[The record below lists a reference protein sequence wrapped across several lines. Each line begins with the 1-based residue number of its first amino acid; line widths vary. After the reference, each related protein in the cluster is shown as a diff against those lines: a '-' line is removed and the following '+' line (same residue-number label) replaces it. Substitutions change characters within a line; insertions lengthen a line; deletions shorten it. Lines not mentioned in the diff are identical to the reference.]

1 MIYRRRNPFV
11 VGNSVGGTE
20 AFVGRE
26 DIIAKVEATLLQ
38 PLEPGIVLF
47 GQRRIGKTSILQE
60 LRVRLARSGPWTP
73 IFFDLQ
79 GRTQASVDDIIR
91 DLAQAIAQA
100 RRLPEPKF
108 QRSVTGEFR
117 AEWLPSALETLEERD
132 RIVLL
137 FDEFDVVADPKA
149 RLSNRRLF
157 EFLRSMFDGEFRRHV
172 AAVFAMGRTMEDLD
186 ISAGPLFRGI
196 RTEHIST
203 LQRQDFETLLR
214 QGERSGAMEWSDE
227 AREAIWALTAGHPM
241 LTQLLASSIWQATGH
256 SACKRIE
263 RQDVSA
269 VVSAVLMESRNI
281 LGWLWDGL
289 TPACRVVASSLAEHG
304 TSPVSMDELEKIL
317 RQSGVR
323 IMMGQLTEA
332 PARLRDWDLLE
343 AEAEDPRR
351 FRFKVEL
358 LRQWITQHRPF
369 ASVREYLDRL
379 NPEADDYYNR
389 ALDRWNSNKSPED
402 IVSVIRLLEL
412 VLNDP
417 KGNPN
422 HVGATELLA
431 EVYLAQD
438 RLEDAIQVVARLL
451 PSQTAA
457 LRPRYIYLLLLQVES
472 LKGEETEDHRL
483 QILDRI
489 LELAPGTAEA
499 ISAIHLIWRDRG
511 RRAMEA
517 GRLVEALDCFRRS
530 GSQALLAEVGA
541 EIDRV
546 RGVELLAKI
555 EHLEA
560 DGQWQEALDLVD
572 AHREMLLR
580 VLDVEVDALQARL
593 RQAQHQ
599 DRLYRRACDAAERGA
614 KAEAIDGFQQLIAL
628 DPSYRDVCV
637 LMAALV
643 SPATSVPKSVAP
655 PGGTSRTHIVMASGW
670 IATVSLALLH
680 SAGIINQDAAEVQP
694 AVQLSTPT
702 ESQRRHTDSTLKSPP
717 QRSPSA
723 DDAEPDNGAVGA
735 LNDLSG
741 GDTVHRSFNASTSE
755 EGTKTTKWSDQ
766 AVTEPSREVAN
777 PNIPSQAGRTKSSPP
792 KVSLDVAVSRLARQ
806 IRSFCKL
813 GVEDYSGEIRIRFN
827 VSPDTGMASDLIV
840 EHTRGRLED
849 PQCINAQMD
858 KILKRLRT
866 SAAPQKDPVTHTYTL
881 TNK

>member
-60 LRVRLARSGPWTP
+60 LRARLARSGPWTP

-79 GRTQASVDDIIR
+79 GRTQATVDDIIR
-91 DLAQAIAQA
+91 DLAQAIALA

-108 QRSVTGEFR
+108 QRNVTGEFR
-117 AEWLPSALETLEERD
+117 AEWLPHALETLEEHD

-157 EFLRSMFDGEFRRHV
+157 EFLRSMFDGEFRQHV

-203 LQRQDFETLLR
+203 LQRPDFEKLLL
-214 QGERSGAMEWSDE
+214 QGEQGGALEWTAE

-241 LTQLLASSIWQATGH
+241 LTQLLASSIWQAT
-256 SACKRIE
+256 SQAACKVIE
-263 RQDVSA
+263 RKQVSA

-304 TSPVSMDELEKIL
+304 TSPVSMDELEQIL

-343 AEAEDPRR
+343 AEAGDPRK

-431 EVYLAQD
+431 EVYLAQE

-472 LKGEETEDHRL
+472 LKGEETEEQRL

-511 RRAMEA
+511 RRAMDA

-530 GSQALLAEVGA
+530 DSEALLAEVGA
-541 EIDRV
+541 ELDRV

-555 EHLEA
+555 ERLEA
-560 DGQWQEALDLVD
+560 TEQWQEALELVET
-572 AHREMLLR
+572 HRDTLLR
-580 VLDVEVDALQARL
+580 VLDIEADTLQARL
-593 RQAQHQ
+593 HQAQLK
-599 DRLYRRACDAAERGA
+599 DRLYRRACDAADRGE
-614 KAEAIDGFQQLIAL
+614 KADAIEGFRQLIAL
-628 DPSYRDVCV
+628 DPAYRNICV
-637 LMAALV
+637 RISELV
-643 SPATSVPKSVAP
+643 GPSTAVPATGSGAVSVPWQANALRSKALA
-655 PGGTSRTHIVMASGW
+655 ASGW
-670 IATVSLALLH
+670 LAALGLAVLYMTGM
-680 SAGIINQDAAEVQP
+680 SNPAEVGEQGLLSLGKGQP
-694 AVQLSTPT
+694 DRASMVASESHPEVERISKSDLEPTGESGVGEVPWRDIDEKPDYPATDGGVTGSTKDLPPVV
-702 ESQRRHTDSTLKSPP
+702 ESKTADVVARRIPLKS
-717 QRSPSA
+717 A
-723 DDAEPDNGAVGA
+723 A
-735 LNDLSG
+735 
-741 GDTVHRSFNASTSE
+741 
-755 EGTKTTKWSDQ
+755 
-766 AVTEPSREVAN
+766 
-777 PNIPSQAGRTKSSPP
+777 AGM
-792 KVSLDVAVSRLARQ
+792 ARQ
-806 IRSFCKL
+806 VRAICKL
-813 GVEDYSGEIRIRFN
+813 GVEDSSGEISVRFD
-827 VSPDTGMASDLIV
+827 VSPSTGLVTGLSI
-840 EHTRGRLED
+840 ESTRGRLED
-849 PQCINAQMD
+849 PQCITNNMVKLIRRLNA
-858 KILKRLRT
+858 
-866 SAAPQKDPVTHTYTL
+866 SAAPQKVSISHTYEL
-881 TNK
+881 VNR